1 MSAVVGWYSA
11 RSATVRLRR
20 PLNDS
25 KYQKHSDVDGMFGYS
40 WLVVGWCSGVGGRL
54 RVYLKKTTGEN
65 PDVRLG
71 GKWRPPNCT
80 ARHKVAIVIP
90 FRDRETH
97 LQVLLKHLHPILQ
110 RQQLDYGVYVVEQ
123 YGNGTFNKATLM
135 NIAYVFALSED
146 DYRCFIFHDVDLL
159 SEDDRN
165 LYTCADQP
173 KHLSVAVDTLKY
185 RLPYEDIFGGVVAL
199 TTDQFRRV
207 NGFSNLYWGWG
218 AEDDDMSRRTVTC
231 VHMCAIRVRM
241 TGWKIVRPPVSIAR
255 FRMIPHKKRR
265 ASAAKDRVY
274 DHIVSNFTADGL
286 NSLEYELV
294 SVYKNRL
301 LTHIVAKLKLQE
313 PRSIRYG
320 RAIPHNQCASLG
332 GPSHHREKN
341 TQPTPIYVRTASA
354 SGCKGPQFVTN
365 SAVSISRSSALLS
378 DVSRYLYS
386 RAALSSAHHELL
398 ERKVE
403 GNQEK
408 DGSAGHLLVPCAVC
422 FNLFRGRLES
432 PAYRNRAY
440 GEVMEMKPSPKKL
453 IKDQRRKANSQRLH
467 TRTSPDG
474 ANADLS

>member
-1 MSAVVGWYSA
+1 MQDMTEATA
-11 RSATVRLRR
+11 RGLELCPAEPPFLR
-20 PLNDS
+20 
-25 KYQKHSDVDGMFGYS
+25 
-40 WLVVGWCSGVGGRL
+40 GRL

-97 LQVLLKHLHPILQ
+97 LRVLLRHLHPILQ

-146 DYRCFIFHDVDLL
+146 DYSCFIFHDVDLL

-199 TTDQFRRV
+199 TADQFRRV

-218 AEDDDMSRRTVTC
+218 AEDDDMSRR
-231 VHMCAIRVRM
+231 VRM
-241 TGWKIVRPPVSIAR
+241 SGWKILRPPVSIAR

-301 LTHIVAKLKLQE
+301 LTHIVANLKLQE
-313 PRSIRYG
+313 PRWT
-320 RAIPHNQCASLG
+320 N
-332 GPSHHREKN
+332 
-341 TQPTPIYVRTASA
+341 
-354 SGCKGPQFVTN
+354 VTDEHTVTRN
-365 SAVSISRSSALLS
+365 KTM
-378 DVSRYLYS
+378 
-386 RAALSSAHHELL
+386 H
-398 ERKVE
+398 
-403 GNQEK
+403 
-408 DGSAGHLLVPCAVC
+408 
-422 FNLFRGRLES
+422 
-432 PAYRNRAY
+432 RNRRKY
-440 GEVMEMKPSPKKL
+440 GNP
-453 IKDQRRKANSQRLH
+453 
-467 TRTSPDG
+467 
-474 ANADLS
+474 